1 MIKNFFSRFGKFAVV
16 FVVIIVCVA
25 ALFVGSFFVVIDAG
39 QVGVVSTFGTVA
51 DVPLQPGFHLKNP
64 LSQIILM
71 NTRTESYTMSSSY
84 GEGEVKGD
92 DSISALAADG
102 GAVSFDVTALYR
114 LKPEAAPAVYR
125 DLGLTYEENV
135 IRPEIRSTIRAVA
148 SQYPVTEI
156 YSSKREQVQAD
167 ILDQLKSAIAP
178 RGLEVDDVLLR
189 QVAISQSLLDSIE
202 QKLAAQQ
209 QVQQQQFEIDKAK
222 KEAERKVAEAKG
234 QRDAQSI
241 INESLTRNYLYYL
254 YINQLKDRP
263 GTIYVPLDPS
273 NGLPLF
279 KNVE

>member
-1 MIKNFFSRFGKFAVV
+1 MLKNLSRFRKVGLVVVLVLV
-16 FVVIIVCVA
+16 FVLLI
-25 ALFVGSFFVVIDAG
+25 FVGSFFVIIDAG
-39 QVGVVSTFGTVA
+39 QVGVISTFGTVA
-51 DVPLQPGFHLKNP
+51 DAPLQPGFHLKNP

-102 GAVSFDVTALYR
+102 GAVNFDVTVLYR

-125 DLGLTYEENV
+125 DLGLTYEQNV

-167 ILDQLKSAIAP
+167 ILDQLKTAIAP

-202 QKLAAQQ
+202 QKLATQQ